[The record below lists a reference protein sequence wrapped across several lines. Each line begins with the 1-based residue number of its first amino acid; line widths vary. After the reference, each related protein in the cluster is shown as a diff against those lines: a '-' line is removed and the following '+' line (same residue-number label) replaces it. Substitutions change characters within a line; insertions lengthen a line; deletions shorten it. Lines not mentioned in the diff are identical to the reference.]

1 MASTTTIFSVI
12 LLLSLFMSTTF
23 ISATRQLNETPKV
36 TAGDQSAYSEKTKVG
51 TESQAT
57 DKTGL
62 DGKKFFIPIPVPIPI
77 PFPFPFPRAKVP
89 AMPGTDLPSLTPPG
103 PEN

>member
-1 MASTTTIFSVI
+1 MSSTFV
-12 LLLSLFMSTTF
+12 
-23 ISATRQLNETPKV
+23 SAARQLNETPKV
-36 TAGDQSAYSEKTKVG
+36 TAEDQSANSEKTKVE

-57 DKTGL
+57 DKTSLG
-62 DGKKFFIPIPVPIPI
+62 DKKFFIPIPI

-89 AMPGTDLPSLTPPG
+89 SVPGTDLPSLTPPG